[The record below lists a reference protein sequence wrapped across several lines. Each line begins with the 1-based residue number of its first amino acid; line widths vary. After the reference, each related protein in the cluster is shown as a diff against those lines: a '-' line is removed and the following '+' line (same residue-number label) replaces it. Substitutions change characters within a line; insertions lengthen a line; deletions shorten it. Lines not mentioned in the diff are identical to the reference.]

1 MAEELKVRIGT
12 PNDIHAMMDLALS
25 ACSENG
31 FVSPNPEKLLH
42 EIWPALNQDRGLVGI
57 IQAEDAS
64 LEGAILLR
72 IGNMWYSD
80 EEVLEEK
87 AIFIDPKFRSAKGGR
102 ARKLCEFSKQV
113 SDSLSIPLIIGV
125 LSNHRTEAK
134 IRLYER
140 QFGKPSGAFFLY
152 NATTG
157 GWKDAAE

>member
-1 MAEELKVRIGT
+1 MAEAFNVRVGT
-12 PNDIHAMMDLALS
+12 PNDVHPMMDLAMS
-25 ACSENG
+25 ACDENG
-31 FVSPNPEKLLH
+31 FVSPNPAKLLT

-57 IQAEDAS
+57 IQGKEGN

-87 AIFIDPKFRSAKGGR
+87 AIFIHPNFRSAKGGR

-113 SDSLSIPLIIGV
+113 SDSLGIPLIIGV

>member
-57 IQAEDAS
+57 IQAEDTS